1 MIKIICDS
9 MSDLPLN
16 ILEKYDIDVIPL
28 TVIFNGTEYL
38 DGETLTK
45 DEFYKM
51 LRETDMMP
59 KTSQATYVQFKSVFE
74 KYDNPD
80 TEVIYIA
87 GSSVASGTYQSAT
100 LAKSDGHDNVT
111 LFDTKN
117 VAIGSA
123 LFVIKA
129 CEMAKKG
136 HPVEEIISTLE
147 KFRDEVEVVFSV
159 DTLEYLKRGG
169 RLGKTT
175 ATLGELI
182 SLKPIISSNDE
193 GLLFTYCKARGR
205 KQALSKVKQII
216 LSYLDK
222 GKCSLW
228 ILQGNALKDG
238 YALLEELKSHP
249 NLNFISLETVGPS
262 MGVHT
267 GPNVVGFAILEE
279 A

>member
-59 KTSQATYVQFKSVFE
+59 KTSQATYIQFKSVFE

-136 HPVEEIISTLE
+136 HSVEEIISTLE

-159 DTLEYLKRGG
+159 DTLEYLKMGG
-169 RLGKTT
+169 RISSTKAALGN
-175 ATLGELI
+175 LLSI
-182 SLKPIISSNDE
+182 KPILE
-193 GLLFTYCKARGR
+193 
-205 KQALSKVKQII
+205 V
-216 LSYLDK
+216 
-222 GKCSLW
+222 
-228 ILQGNALKDG
+228 KDG
-238 YALLEELKSHP
+238 LVAQKSQVRGKKQVYSALAKSIVSKFGKDLKNRSIIIGCGDNKEDLEVAREALMKEAEIGEFYYVNIGCVVCSHSGP
-249 NLNFISLETVGPS
+249 GILGISC
-262 MGVHT
+262 M
-267 GPNVVGFAILEE
+267 
-279 A
+279 

>member
-28 TVIFNGTEYL
+28 TVIFNDTEYL

-159 DTLEYLKRGG
+159 DTLEYLKMGG
-169 RLGKTT
+169 RISSTKAALGN
-175 ATLGELI
+175 LLSI
-182 SLKPIISSNDE
+182 KPILE
-193 GLLFTYCKARGR
+193 
-205 KQALSKVKQII
+205 V
-216 LSYLDK
+216 
-222 GKCSLW
+222 
-228 ILQGNALKDG
+228 KDG
-238 YALLEELKSHP
+238 LVAQKSQVRGKKQVYSALAKSIVSKFGKDLKNRSIIIGCGDNKEDLEVAREALMKEAEIGEFYYVNIGCVVCSHSGP
-249 NLNFISLETVGPS
+249 GILGISC
-262 MGVHT
+262 M
-267 GPNVVGFAILEE
+267 
-279 A
+279 